1 MTFNHFKALLGSVAQ
16 AGVYHQPHGAADD
29 LLRAAEANG
38 FAPFRIDLKGVM
50 DKDALLTAIA
60 QAMHFP
66 DWFGHNWDAL
76 ADCLTD
82 LDWHAASGYVIL
94 LEHCDGIHGHAEND
108 FVTLLQVFSSSAE
121 VWRQQDIP
129 FWCFVDM
136 QADGIGWL
144 PTAG

>member
-1 MTFNHFKALLGSVAQ
+1 MTLKHYKKLLGSVAQ

-38 FAPFRIDLKGVM
+38 FAGFRIELSDVM
-50 DKDALLTAIA
+50 DKDGLLAAIA
-60 QAMHFP
+60 QAMDFP
-66 DWFGHNWDAL
+66 DWFGRNWDAL

-82 LDWHAASGYVIL
+82 LEWLAATGFVIV
-94 LEHCDGIHGHAEND
+94 LEHCDGIHGHAKAD
-108 FVTLLQVFSSSAE
+108 FVTFLQVFSHSAE
-121 VWRQQDIP
+121 AWRKQEIP

-136 QADGIGWL
+136 QADGISWL